1 MPILA
6 ARPFRRVS
14 IRNPMRMPQMQQTNF
29 CGTAFNVMRRLC
41 GLLIPGN
48 VAALRRTTAGLLIA
62 GFAVIVFTQQ
72 AATTARAAD
81 PIIDAP
87 AVDWS
92 VARSVYQQ
100 AEQWVK
106 DEEVKRKSSERPLLV
121 SGVIGARVT
130 LRYGG
135 LTLGVGDAVS
145 SSRPQEAQD
154 LRELV
159 AAATEIALQNFKEA
173 RDRTFN
179 RTVRDQAEKEIREG
193 KKPTVRP
200 APKPEPIPLVV
211 DLQIGHAAIDVLVP
225 DKASPQSV
233 YFQFAAGYHGL
244 RMRHHQKPESTAIQW
259 PATALASNLL
269 PDSQVKRLMADVGYQ
284 ADEMLQLEP
293 RVGRDKGPRL
303 QRFEVIHITRAS
315 ENQPITQL
323 TRGNQ
328 VIPPQAIDMR
338 TVESMGRRL
347 TSHLVQRLLPDGSI
361 TGTYLPASDLFDPT
375 KASDAEAALVA
386 LAMSRR
392 VTLLGGRDPNG
403 LDYLN
408 TREKAFVLVDALRRR
423 FSVQEAKE
431 IDADAHALLLLAIC
445 DAPHLAELKDDRDR
459 LASRLAAVP
468 VEKGLFLNPRSR
480 APLPWESQGILLA
493 AQAALYDKNRDE
505 KLATAIEAGLEAVWS
520 AKLSLAEAVAAM
532 PWIMD
537 ATARMHRL
545 ANPADGKSAAAWK
558 ARATAAGELL
568 SLLRNK
574 RLVRGKPALG
584 PDDVVGGYDLINETG
599 EGVPTP
605 DWRTSYVLTLLS
617 QALQAPDVLAG
628 ENANLA
634 KLDATLN
641 VRLLGQLMFDEPS
654 LYYIRGKGREAID
667 GVRFALWDNRL
678 AVKPTAITLIAVTQL
693 QQSLK

>member
-1 MPILA
+1 MVLLLA
-6 ARPFRRVS
+6 ATGSGV
-14 IRNPMRMPQMQQTNF
+14 
-29 CGTAFNVMRRLC
+29 
-41 GLLIPGN
+41 
-48 VAALRRTTAGLLIA
+48 
-62 GFAVIVFTQQ
+62 
-72 AATTARAAD
+72 RAAD

-92 VARSVYQQ
+92 VARSMYQL

-106 DEEVKRKSSERPLLV
+106 DEEVKRKAGERPLLV
-121 SGVIGARVT
+121 SGVVGVRVT

-135 LTLGVGDAVS
+135 LTLGVGDALGTA
-145 SSRPQEAQD
+145 RPQEAQD

-159 AAATEIALQNFKEA
+159 AAATEIALVNFKDA

-179 RTVRDQAEKEIREG
+179 RSVRDQADKEIKAG
-193 KKPTVRP
+193 KKPTINLP
-200 APKPEPIPLVV
+200 AAKPDPIPLVLDV
-211 DLQIGHAAIDVLVP
+211 QIAHSPTDILVA
-225 DKASPQSV
+225 DKAPPQTV

-244 RMRHHQKPESTAIQW
+244 RMRNHLKPEASAVQW
-259 PATALASNLL
+259 PASALASNLL
-269 PDSQVKRLMADVGYQ
+269 PDSQIKRLMADVGYQ

-303 QRFEVIHITRAS
+303 QRLDVIHLARAS
-315 ENQPITQL
+315 QDQPVTQL
-323 TRGNQ
+323 TRGNE
-328 VIPPQAIDMR
+328 VIPPQAVDLR
-338 TVESMGRRL
+338 TVEAMGRRL
-347 TSHLVQRLLPDGSI
+347 TSHLVQRLLPDGTL

-375 KASDAEAALVA
+375 KATDSDAALVA

-392 VTLLGGRDPNG
+392 VTMLGARDPNG

-408 TREKAFVLVDALRRR
+408 TREKAFVLIDTLRRK
-423 FSVQEAKE
+423 FSVQDPKE
-431 IDADAHALLLLAIC
+431 GEVDAHALLLLTLC
-445 DAPHLAELKDDRDR
+445 EAPHLAELKDDREK
-459 LASRLAAVP
+459 LAARVAAAP
-468 VEKGLFLNPRSR
+468 VDKGLFLNARSR
-480 APLPWESQGILLA
+480 APLSWETQGILLA
-493 AQAALYDKNRDE
+493 ALAAQYEKSRDE
-505 KLATAIEAGLEAVWS
+505 KLATVLEAGLEAVWG
-520 AKLSLAEAVAAM
+520 AKLTLTEGVAAM

-545 ANPADGKSAAAWK
+545 ANPTDAKAKAAWL
-558 ARATAAGELL
+558 ARATAAGDLL
-568 SLLRNK
+568 SMLRSK

-605 DWRTSYVLTLLS
+605 DWRSAYVLALLS
-617 QALQAPDVLAG
+617 QSLAVSDIQG
-628 ENANLA
+628 KENANLV

-641 VRLLGQLMFDEPS
+641 VRFLGQLMFDEPS
-654 LYYIRGKGREAID
+654 LFYVRGKGREALD